1 MDINTLMPF
10 LGGLASGF
18 ILTAII
24 AAISRGRGTD
34 SGEKRPDAV
43 QLLSILQEK
52 GRFVDF
58 LMDPGMK
65 DADDAQIGAFAK
77 TMHDGCKKVIDE
89 YFPLR
94 SAIDAADDSEYR
106 IEEGFD
112 PSTIKLVGNVGAK
125 PPFKGVVRHSGWSV
139 TDVKLPVRPDIIN
152 ANIIAAAEI
161 EVV

>member
-18 ILTAII
+18 IIMALI
-24 AAISRGRGTD
+24 AAVSRGRGTG

-43 QLLSILQEK
+43 QLLSVLQEK

-58 LMDPGMK
+58 LMDPAIK
-65 DADDAQIGAFAK
+65 EADDSQIGAFAR
-77 TMHDGCKKVIDE
+77 TMHEGCKKVMEE

-94 SAIDAADDSEYR
+94 SAIDAAEDSEYS

-112 PSTIKLVGNVGAK
+112 PSTIKLTGNVGTK
-125 PPFKGVVRHSGWSV
+125 PPFKGIVRHSGWSV
-139 TDVKLPVRPDIIN
+139 TDVKLPVRPDIVN
-152 ANIIAAAEI
+152 ADVIAAAEI
-161 EVV
+161 EVI